1 MSKERDKLTESCLAT
16 ISSNVWQLRHQNP
29 LAKTIPL
36 ATRARFSH
44 VVFLWFFFFISFFS
58 FQHSNPHLRRL
69 KCFFQLLMSLHFI
82 TFVLFSFSL
91 FALFSETFRFF
102 SRVRSCVRL
111 YMILPHS
118 PLPHYH
124 LRQFLLRS
132 FVAC

>member
-44 VVFLWFFFFISFFS
+44 VVFLWFFFGFFFFISFFS
-58 FQHSNPHLRRL
+58 LQHSNPHLRRL

-82 TFVLFSFSL
+82 RFALFSFSL
-91 FALFSETFRFF
+91 FALFSETFVFF
-102 SRVRSCVRL
+102 LGYARACV
-111 YMILPHS
+111 
-118 PLPHYH
+118 
-124 LRQFLLRS
+124 
-132 FVAC
+132 CT